1 LLFIAVLG
9 HIVTVVLQA
18 TGPGVIV
25 VDFGSPPEDSGVTK
39 IVETTIFNTITT
51 WESGKTT

>member
-1 LLFIAVLG
+1 LLFIAVPG
-9 HIVTVVLQA
+9 NIVTVVFQA
-18 TGPGVIV
+18 TGPSVIGVV
-25 VDFGSPPEDSGVTK
+25 FGSPPEDSGVSK